1 MEQRIAIVGIVVD
14 EPNSVELLNGILHVY
29 KDDIIGRM
37 GLPYRARGISLISVI
52 MDAPQ
57 QRIEALAEQ
66 IGALPGVKVSTLYS

>member
-1 MEQRIAIVGIVVD
+1 
-14 EPNSVELLNGILHVY
+14 
-29 KDDIIGRM
+29 M
-37 GLPYRARGISLISVI
+37 GLPYRARGISLICVI